1 MSIRGR
7 ASLLVGLL
15 VAGGVTHVQHAAA
28 APPDPPLGGLM
39 VAPTRVVF
47 EGRRRSAELVLI
59 NTGAETATYRIGF
72 VQMRLTES
80 GALQEIAEP
89 GPGEAFADPF
99 VRYSPRQVVLEP
111 RVPQTV
117 RLQIRKPP
125 ALTAGEYRSHLAFRA
140 VPRETPAAREGGG
153 MRVALT
159 AVYGVAVPVIVR
171 QGATS
176 ATVTLTDLQLRSA
189 PGGGGML
196 QFQIRRAG
204 TRSVYGDLTATFVPA
219 RGRALIVGAMRGL
232 AVYTPNAV
240 RRVEMALKPPQ
251 GSTLRNGRLRL
262 EFASAED
269 PDRRGDPLASA
280 EILVP

>member
-1 MSIRGR
+1 MSSRR
-7 ASLLVGLL
+7 PVAFLVGLM
-15 VAGGVTHVQHAAA
+15 VV
-28 APPDPPLGGLM
+28 APPYVGDAARAQPDAALGGLM
-39 VAPTRVVF
+39 VAPTRIVF

-80 GALQEIAEP
+80 GALEEIVTP
-89 GPGEAFADPF
+89 GPGEAFANTF

-111 RVPQTV
+111 RIPQTV

-125 ALTAGEYRSHLAFRA
+125 GLTAGEYRSHLVFRA
-140 VPRETPAAREGGG
+140 VPKEAPAPREGDG
-153 MRVALT
+153 MQVALT

-171 QGATS
+171 QGETS
-176 ATVTLTDLQLRSA
+176 AAVTLTDLQLRPA
-189 PGGGGML
+189 PGGGGTL

-219 RGRALIVGAMRGL
+219 RGRPLVVGGMRGL
-232 AVYTPNAV
+232 AVYTPNAL
-240 RRVEMALKPPQ
+240 RRVDMVLQPAQ
-251 GSTLRNGRLRL
+251 GSPLRNGRLRL
-262 EFASAED
+262 EFVSAED

-280 EILVP
+280 ETLVP